1 MSTVN
6 YAKQIKDMLCGY
18 KNIDYVFLF
27 GSILG
32 KPLVNSDVDILIGG
46 HLDHSE
52 RTNLAMELELVLKR
66 KVDVVLQ
73 NEASCEIILKA
84 FSKGKAVL
92 INDKERLKKDYFRNF
107 YLYDDTSSLR
117 HLRMLR
123 IKRRHSNGG

>member
-6 YAKQIKDMLCGY
+6 YAKEIKNTLPGY
-18 KNIDYVFLF
+18 KNIAYAFLF
-27 GSILG
+27 GSILRT
-32 KPLVNSDVDILIGG
+32 PLANSDVDILIGG
-46 HLDHSE
+46 RLDHSE
-52 RTNLAMELELVLKR
+52 RTNLTMELELALKR

-107 YLYDDTSSLR
+107 YLYDDTASLR
-117 HLRMLR
+117 QLRILR